1 MNANFTAAAPSA
13 TAFSVQRPVCTEAI
27 GKAVLL
33 SRWSCGFCWFRKHSG
48 FFWEK
53 HNGNDAYYF
62 NYTHIYIL
70 FKIKIL
76 VTRGSLLMVPCI
88 FLQQL
93 LRDSPTCVTEPGT
106 GSFWSTLPSFSNHLQ
121 SSSLTRPVT
130 PHFHTTLNSAEVS
143 FAGSAE
149 EWKDHRWSAMKFQK
163 SPVTRL
169 SPEVKSCKQGR

>member
-13 TAFSVQRPVCTEAI
+13 TAFSVQRPVCTEVI

-76 VTRGSLLMVPCI
+76 VTRGSPLMVPCI

-130 PHFHTTLNSAEVS
+130 PLISTPPWILLRSPLQEVQRNERTT
-143 FAGSAE
+143 GGQQ
-149 EWKDHRWSAMKFQK
+149 WSSRNRR
-163 SPVTRL
+163 SPDSHQR
-169 SPEVKSCKQGR
+169 